1 MRDDQTRHDWEDRLR
16 TGLRDLEAG
25 TPGGGGLPGP
35 DQVRRTHLRRR
46 TALSGVAAL
55 ATVVVAGGAV
65 LALDR
70 PSTSAPIAP
79 TTTSEPAPTGTAAP
93 EPSATSPT
101 TDPPVTSTAPAVV
114 VPTTIPDG
122 FLLPHEGE
130 TAPAGSD
137 NTDWTEVSTR
147 EIVLAD
153 SCDQS
158 STVKPDVAPTDV
170 RVIEQTGPEYAFVIG
185 LQVFSSAQEAATWV
199 SGLRG
204 LEEGCV
210 GVDRGGRQ
218 TMVAEDLTGP
228 WGQGALWVESY
239 LNLDSQEPDD
249 FGTGGQYTAMARV
262 GSAVIFAQSYGEYGP
277 ALDGPDADVVADL
290 REPLDELAPR
300 LCVFTEAGC

>member
-101 TDPPVTSTAPAVV
+101 PDPPVTSAAPAVV
-114 VPTTIPDG
+114 VPTAIPDG

-130 TAPAGSD
+130 ASD
-137 NTDWTEVSTR
+137 DPDVTDWAE
-147 EIVLAD
+147 LPDA
-153 SCDQS
+153 
-158 STVKPDVAPTDV
+158 TVMWACPEGMATYDLPFAQPTD
-170 RVIEQTGPEYAFVIG
+170 RRWIGQTGPEYAFSVG
-185 LQVFSSAQEAATWV
+185 LEVFESADVAAAHV
-199 SGLRG
+199 NSQQAGGRG
-204 LEEGCV
+204 LPSIEPG
-210 GVDRGGRQ
+210 DSPI
-218 TMVAEDLTGP
+218 TVAEDLPGP
-228 WGQGALWVESY
+228 WGQGRSGWRA
-239 LNLDSQEPDD
+239 
-249 FGTGGQYTAMARV
+249 TARRTVTVWATSAR
-262 GSAVIFAQSYGEYGP
+262 
-277 ALDGPDADVVADL
+277 
-290 REPLDELAPR
+290 APPTR
-300 LCVFTEAGC
+300 